1 MNGFKAK
8 TIFNTWMATSDFWN
22 NGYDLIMSEKQ
33 ALPQYSLVVDEDT
46 KKPNKQNKK
55 IGKKK
60 KACPLNESFRC
71 LMRICIISYAGI
83 RTLRFHC

>member
-1 MNGFKAK
+1 MGLRLKQFS
-8 TIFNTWMATSDFWN
+8 TLGMATSLITQGTLWN

-55 IGKKK
+55 IGKKNK
-60 KACPLNESFRC
+60 PA
-71 LMRICIISYAGI
+71 
-83 RTLRFHC
+83 H